1 LKALNL
7 LLGRAEELIAEN
19 FKDIVHKSYSSN
31 ADYQETISGLPANYK
46 DIKTLEDLLSINY
59 KPVSVNDQLR
69 GNLII
74 KLKKKQFPYSGI
86 IGYDDDIVPSLNRAI
101 LSFHD
106 ILLVGQIGQAKTKIA
121 ETIAKNLLSPIPIV
135 EGSITNDIPTS
146 VPENELVSLL
156 NDKEIIRS
164 RPEFY
169 VSTET
174 EDKIR
179 NNRLDTKIVWIDGPS
194 RFRYL
199 LATPD
204 ISVKDLVGQI
214 DAIKIAKRGV
224 EIYNMES
231 YSPGQLLLAR
241 HGVFCVDELPVLD
254 PRKQV
259 ALLSVLQ
266 EGIYTTGSYPVIF
279 KPDTRIISTANP
291 IDYTHSGKIIEPL
304 YDRLRSHI
312 VTRYPKNVY
321 DEMKIMIQ
329 EANISNPQN
338 VTLPIFILR
347 TLAEITRIARDHP
360 EINHEK
366 GVSVRMSIHSLE
378 VLISEAERVRSI
390 INNIKAVPRFS
401 DIYCIRQT
409 SKFELS
415 EIDDSYENRMNILD
429 AIISDAIKKTCAVY
443 VVDIPTKKIMNLKNE
458 FKINKNFFVSQ
469 DITENKNNPNSY
481 QSQINKFNSLREI
494 IDIVIVNII
503 QDQKHFE
510 ESLRENALNIEI
522 FNDLKNP
529 EYLASVTELILEGL
543 RFTDPPILDRKEG
556 IYVHI

>member
-1 LKALNL
+1 M
-7 LLGRAEELIAEN
+7 ISEN

-46 DIKTLEDLLSINY
+46 DIKTLEDMLSINY

-146 VPENELVSLL
+146 IPENELVSLL

-503 QDQKHFE
+503 EDQKHFE

>member
-1 LKALNL
+1 M
-7 LLGRAEELIAEN
+7 ISEN

-31 ADYQETISGLPANYK
+31 ADYLETITGLPENYK
-46 DIKTLEDLLSINY
+46 GIKTLEDLLSINY
-59 KPVSVNDQLR
+59 KPVFVNDQLR

-74 KLKKKQFPYSGI
+74 KLKKQEFPYSGI

-146 VPENELVSLL
+146 IPESELVSLL

-179 NNRLDTKIVWIDGPS
+179 NNRLDTKIVWIDGHS

-214 DAIKIAKRGV
+214 DAMKIAKRGV

-241 HGVFCVDELPVLD
+241 HGVLCIDELPVLD

-266 EGIYTTGSYPVIF
+266 EGIYTTGSYPIIF

-338 VTLPIFILR
+338 VMLPIFILR

-429 AIISDAIKKTCAVY
+429 TIISDAIKKTCAVY
-443 VVDIPTKKIMNLKNE
+443 VVDIPPEKIMNLKNE
-458 FKINKNFFVSQ
+458 FKINKYFFASQ
-469 DITENKNNPNSY
+469 DITGNKNNPKSY
-481 QSQINKFNSLREI
+481 QLQINKFNSLREI
-494 IDIVIVNII
+494 IDIVTVNII
-503 QDQKHFE
+503 QDQKRFE
-510 ESLRENALNIEI
+510 ESLSENALDIEI

-529 EYLASVTELILEGL
+529 EYLASLTELILEGL
-543 RFTDPPILDRKEG
+543 RFIDPPILDRKEG

>member
-1 LKALNL
+1 M
-7 LLGRAEELIAEN
+7 ISEN
-19 FKDIVHKSYSSN
+19 FKDIVHKSYSSDP
-31 ADYQETISGLPANYK
+31 DYKQKFPGLPEDYME
-46 DIKTLEDLLSINY
+46 IKTLEDLLLINY
-59 KPVSVNDQLR
+59 KHVSVNEQLR

-74 KLKKKQFPYSGI
+74 KLKGQQFPYSGI

-101 LSFHD
+101 LSSHD
-106 ILLVGQIGQAKTKIA
+106 LLLVGQIGQAKTKIA
-121 ETIAKNLLSPIPIV
+121 ETVAKNLLSPIPIV
-135 EGSITNDIPTS
+135 EGSITNDIPTLI
-146 VPENELVSLL
+146 PEDELVSLL
-156 NDKEIIRS
+156 NDKEITRL

-194 RFRYL
+194 RYKYF

-241 HGVFCVDELPVLD
+241 HGVFCIDELPVLD

-304 YDRLRSHI
+304 YDRMKSHI
-312 VTRYPKNVY
+312 ITRYPKKVY
-321 DEMKIMIQ
+321 DEMMIMVQ
-329 EANISNPQN
+329 EARISNSRN
-338 VTLPIFILR
+338 VVLPIFILR

-378 VLISEAERVRSI
+378 ILISEAERVRAI

-401 DIYCIRQT
+401 DIYSIHQT

-415 EIDDSYENRMNILD
+415 EIDDSHENRMNILD
-429 AIISDAIKKTCAVY
+429 AIISDAIKKVCAHY
-443 VVDIPTKKIMNLKNE
+443 VTDVPSEKLLNLKNE
-458 FKINKNFFVSQ
+458 FKINKAFHVSQ
-469 DITENKNNPNSY
+469 DITGNTKNPKSY
-481 QSQINKFNSLREI
+481 QSQLSKFSSLKDI
-494 IDIVIVNII
+494 MNIVINNIS

-510 ESLRENALNIEI
+510 ESLLENAINVDTITDI
-522 FNDLKNP
+522 KDP
-529 EYLASVTELILEGL
+529 EYLSSVTELILEGL

-556 IYVHI
+556 IYVHR

>member
-1 LKALNL
+1 MIS
-7 LLGRAEELIAEN
+7 ED
-19 FKDIVHKSYSSN
+19 FKVIVHKSYNSDP
-31 ADYQETISGLPANYK
+31 AYKQTVLGLPENYK
-46 DIKTLEDLLSINY
+46 EIKTLEDLLSINY
-59 KPVSVNDQLR
+59 KHVSVSDQLR
-69 GNLII
+69 GNLIT
-74 KLKKKQFPYSGI
+74 KLKSQQFPYSGI
-86 IGYDDDIVPSLNRAI
+86 IGYDEDIVPSLNRAI
-101 LSFHD
+101 LSSHD
-106 ILLVGQIGQAKTKIA
+106 MLLVGQIGQAKTKIA
-121 ETIAKNLLSPIPIV
+121 ETVAKNLLSPIPIV
-135 EGSITNDIPTS
+135 EGSITNDIPTLI
-146 VPENELVSLL
+146 PEGELVSLL
-156 NDKEIIRS
+156 TDKEITRS
-164 RPEFY
+164 KPEFY

-194 RFRYL
+194 RYKYL

-241 HGVFCVDELPVLD
+241 HGVFCIDELPVLD

-279 KPDTRIISTANP
+279 KPNTRIISTANP

-304 YDRLRSHI
+304 YDRMKSHI
-312 VTRYPKNVY
+312 ITRYPKKVY
-321 DEMKIMIQ
+321 DEMMIMVQ
-329 EANISNPQN
+329 EAKISNSHN
-338 VTLPIFILR
+338 VVLPIFILR

-378 VLISEAERVRSI
+378 ILISEAERVRGI

-401 DIYCIRQT
+401 DIYSIRQT

-415 EIDDSYENRMNILD
+415 EIDDSHENRMNILD
-429 AIISDAIKKTCAVY
+429 AIISEAIKKVCAQYLTNV
-443 VVDIPTKKIMNLKNE
+443 PPERLMNLKNE
-458 FKINKNFFVSQ
+458 FKINKAFHVSQ
-469 DITENKNNPNSY
+469 DISGSAKNPKSY
-481 QSQINKFNSLREI
+481 ESQVNKFSSLREI
-494 IDIVIVNII
+494 MDIVINNISK
-503 QDQKHFE
+503 DQKHFE
-510 ESLRENALNIEI
+510 ESLLENSINV
-522 FNDLKNP
+522 DTSKDTKDP
-529 EYLASVTELILEGL
+529 EYLSSVIELVLEGL

-556 IYVHI
+556 IYAHA

>member
-1 LKALNL
+1 MIS
-7 LLGRAEELIAEN
+7 ED
-19 FKDIVHKSYSSN
+19 FKVIVHESYNSDPNYKQSVL
-31 ADYQETISGLPANYK
+31 GLPENYK
-46 DIKTLEDLLSINY
+46 EIKTLEDLLSINY
-59 KPVSVNDQLR
+59 KHVSVNDQLR
-69 GNLII
+69 GNLIT
-74 KLKKKQFPYSGI
+74 KLKSQQFPYSGI

-101 LSFHD
+101 LSSHD

-121 ETIAKNLLSPIPIV
+121 ETVAKNLLSPIPVV
-135 EGSITNDIPTS
+135 EGSITNDIPILI
-146 VPENELVSLL
+146 PENELVSLL
-156 NDKEIIRS
+156 DDKEITRS

-194 RFRYL
+194 RYKYL

-241 HGVFCVDELPVLD
+241 HGVFCIDELPVLD

-279 KPDTRIISTANP
+279 KPNTRIISTANP

-304 YDRLRSHI
+304 YDRMKSHI
-312 VTRYPKNVY
+312 ITRYPKKVY
-321 DEMKIMIQ
+321 DEMMIMVQ
-329 EANISNPQN
+329 EAKISNSRN
-338 VTLPIFILR
+338 VVLPIFILR

-360 EINHEK
+360 EINQEK

-378 VLISEAERVRSI
+378 ILISEAERVRGI

-401 DIYCIRQT
+401 DIYSIRQT

-415 EIDDSYENRMNILD
+415 EIDDSHENRMNILD
-429 AIISDAIKKTCAVY
+429 AIISDAIKKVSAQY
-443 VVDIPTKKIMNLKNE
+443 VTNVPPDRLMNLKNE
-458 FKINKNFFVSQ
+458 FKINKAFHVSQ
-469 DITENKNNPNSY
+469 DISGSAKNPKSY
-481 QSQINKFNSLREI
+481 QSQVNKFSSLREI
-494 IDIVIVNII
+494 MDIVINNIS

-510 ESLRENALNIEI
+510 ESLLENAINVDTSKDME
-522 FNDLKNP
+522 DP
-529 EYLASVTELILEGL
+529 EYLSSVTELVLEGL

-556 IYVHI
+556 IYAHA

>member
-1 LKALNL
+1 MIS
-7 LLGRAEELIAEN
+7 ED
-19 FKDIVHKSYSSN
+19 FKVIVHESYNSDP
-31 ADYQETISGLPANYK
+31 DYKQSVLGLPENYK
-46 DIKTLEDLLSINY
+46 EIKTLEDLLSINY
-59 KPVSVNDQLR
+59 KHVSVNDQLR
-69 GNLII
+69 GNLIT
-74 KLKKKQFPYSGI
+74 KLKSQQFPYSGI

-101 LSFHD
+101 LSSHD

-121 ETIAKNLLSPIPIV
+121 ETVAKNLLSPIPVV
-135 EGSITNDIPTS
+135 EGSITNDIPILI
-146 VPENELVSLL
+146 PENELVSLL
-156 NDKEIIRS
+156 DDKEITRS

-194 RFRYL
+194 RYKYL

-214 DAIKIAKRGV
+214 YAIKIAKRGV
-224 EIYNMES
+224 EIYNMGS

-241 HGVFCVDELPVLD
+241 HGVFCIDELPVLD

-279 KPDTRIISTANP
+279 KPNTRIISTANP

-304 YDRLRSHI
+304 YDRMKSHI
-312 VTRYPKNVY
+312 ITRYPKKVY
-321 DEMKIMIQ
+321 DEMMIMVQ
-329 EANISNPQN
+329 EAKISNSRN
-338 VTLPIFILR
+338 VVLPIFILR

-360 EINHEK
+360 EINQEK

-378 VLISEAERVRSI
+378 ILISEAERVRGI
-390 INNIKAVPRFS
+390 INNVKAVPRFS
-401 DIYCIRQT
+401 DIYSIRQT

-415 EIDDSYENRMNILD
+415 EIDDSHENRMNILD
-429 AIISDAIKKTCAVY
+429 AIISDAIKKVSAQY
-443 VVDIPTKKIMNLKNE
+443 VTNVPPDRLMNLKNE
-458 FKINKNFFVSQ
+458 FKINKAFHVSQ
-469 DITENKNNPNSY
+469 DISGSAKNPKSY
-481 QSQINKFNSLREI
+481 QSQVNKFSSLREI
-494 IDIVIVNII
+494 MDIVINNIS

-510 ESLRENALNIEI
+510 ESLLENAINVDTSKDME
-522 FNDLKNP
+522 DP
-529 EYLASVTELILEGL
+529 EYLSSVTELVLEGL

-556 IYVHI
+556 IYAHA

>member
-1 LKALNL
+1 M
-7 LLGRAEELIAEN
+7 ISEN
-19 FKDIVHKSYSSN
+19 FKDIVHKSYNSN
-31 ADYQETISGLPANYK
+31 PDYLETVPGLPENYK

-59 KPVSVNDQLR
+59 KHVSANDQLR

-74 KLKKKQFPYSGI
+74 KLKRQQFPYSGI
-86 IGYDDDIVPSLNRAI
+86 IGYDEDIVPSLNRAI
-101 LSFHD
+101 LSSHD

-121 ETIAKNLLSPIPIV
+121 ETVAKNLLSPIPIV
-135 EGSITNDIPTS
+135 EGSITNDIPTLI
-146 VPENELVSLL
+146 PESELVSLL
-156 NDKEIIRS
+156 NDKEITRA

-179 NNRLDTKIVWIDGPS
+179 NNRLDTKIIWIDGSS
-194 RFRYL
+194 RFKYL

-241 HGVFCVDELPVLD
+241 HGVFCIDELPVLD

-304 YDRLRSHI
+304 YDRLKSHI
-312 VTRYPKNVY
+312 ITRYPKKVY
-321 DEMKIMIQ
+321 DEMMIMVQ
-329 EANISNPQN
+329 EANISNIRN
-338 VTLPIFILR
+338 IVLPIFILR
-347 TLAEITRIARDHP
+347 TLAEITMIARGHP

-378 VLISEAERVRSI
+378 ILISEAERVRGI

-401 DIYCIRQT
+401 DIYAIHQT

-429 AIISDAIKKTCAVY
+429 TIISDAV
-443 VVDIPTKKIMNLKNE
+443 KKICAHYVADLPPEKLISLKNE
-458 FKINKNFFVSQ
+458 FKINKTFHVAQ
-469 DITENKNNPNSY
+469 DITSKSKGPKSY
-481 QSQINKFNSLREI
+481 QAQVSKFDSLREI
-494 IDIVIVNII
+494 MDIVAVNIA

-510 ESLRENALNIEI
+510 VALRENAINFDTLR
-522 FNDLKNP
+522 DTKDP

>member
-1 LKALNL
+1 MIS
-7 LLGRAEELIAEN
+7 ED
-19 FKDIVHKSYSSN
+19 FKVIVHKSYNSDPEYKQSVL
-31 ADYQETISGLPANYK
+31 GLPENYK
-46 DIKTLEDLLSINY
+46 EIKTLEDLLSINY
-59 KPVSVNDQLR
+59 KHVSVNDQLR
-69 GNLII
+69 GNLIT
-74 KLKKKQFPYSGI
+74 KLKSQQFPYSGI

-101 LSFHD
+101 LSSHD
-106 ILLVGQIGQAKTKIA
+106 MLLVGQIGQAKTKIA
-121 ETIAKNLLSPIPIV
+121 ETVAKNLLSPIPIV
-135 EGSITNDIPTS
+135 EGSITNDIPTLI
-146 VPENELVSLL
+146 PESELVSLL
-156 NDKEIIRS
+156 NDKEITRS

-194 RFRYL
+194 RYKYL

-241 HGVFCVDELPVLD
+241 HGVFCIDELPVLD

-279 KPDTRIISTANP
+279 KPNTRIISTANP

-304 YDRLRSHI
+304 YDRMKSHI
-312 VTRYPKNVY
+312 VTRYPKKVY
-321 DEMKIMIQ
+321 DEMMIMVQ
-329 EANISNPQN
+329 EAKISNSHN
-338 VTLPIFILR
+338 VVLPIFILR

-378 VLISEAERVRSI
+378 ILISEAERVRGI

-401 DIYCIRQT
+401 DIYSIRQT

-415 EIDDSYENRMNILD
+415 EIDDSHENRMNILD
-429 AIISDAIKKTCAVY
+429 AIISDAIKKVCAQYLTNV
-443 VVDIPTKKIMNLKNE
+443 PPERLMNLKNE
-458 FKINKNFFVSQ
+458 FKINKAFHVSQ
-469 DITENKNNPNSY
+469 DISGSAKNPKSY
-481 QSQINKFNSLREI
+481 ESQVNKFSSLREI
-494 IDIVIVNII
+494 MGIVINNISK
-503 QDQKHFE
+503 DQKHFE
-510 ESLRENALNIEI
+510 ESLLENSINV
-522 FNDLKNP
+522 DTSKDTKDP
-529 EYLASVTELILEGL
+529 EYLSSVTELVLEGL

-556 IYVHI
+556 IYAHA

>member
-1 LKALNL
+1 M
-7 LLGRAEELIAEN
+7 ISEN
-19 FKDIVHKSYSSN
+19 FKDIVHKSYDSDP
-31 ADYQETISGLPANYK
+31 DYKQTVSGLPENYK
-46 DIKTLEDLLSINY
+46 EIKTLEDLLSINF
-59 KPVSVNDQLR
+59 KHASVSDQLR
-69 GNLII
+69 GNLIS
-74 KLKKKQFPYSGI
+74 KLKEHQFPYSGI

-101 LSFHD
+101 LSSHD
-106 ILLVGQIGQAKTKIA
+106 MLLVGQIGQAKTKIA

-135 EGSITNDIPTS
+135 EGSITNDIPTLI
-146 VPENELVSLL
+146 PENELVSLL
-156 NDKEIIRS
+156 DDKEITRS
-164 RPEFY
+164 TPEFY

-179 NNRLDTKIVWIDGPS
+179 NNRLDTKIIWIDGLN
-194 RFRYL
+194 RYKYL

-214 DAIKIAKRGV
+214 DAIKIAKRGA

-241 HGVFCVDELPVLD
+241 HGIFCIDELPVLD

-279 KPDTRIISTANP
+279 KPNTRIISTANP

-304 YDRLRSHI
+304 YDRMKSHI
-312 VTRYPKNVY
+312 ITRYPKKVD
-321 DEMKIMIQ
+321 DEMMIMVQ
-329 EANISNPQN
+329 EARISNSRN
-338 VTLPIFILR
+338 VVLPIFILR

-378 VLISEAERVRSI
+378 ILISEAERVRGI
-390 INNIKAVPRFS
+390 INNIKSVPRFS
-401 DIYCIRQT
+401 DIYSIHQT

-429 AIISDAIKKTCAVY
+429 TIISEAIKKVCAYY
-443 VVDIPTKKIMNLKNE
+443 VTQIPPEKLMNLKNE
-458 FKINKNFFVSQ
+458 FKVNKTFHVSQ
-469 DITENKNNPNSY
+469 DITGNSKNPNSY
-481 QSQINKFNSLREI
+481 QSQVSKYSSLKEI
-494 IDIVIVNII
+494 MDIVIKNIS

-510 ESLRENALNIEI
+510 ESLLENSIDGDTI
-522 FNDLKNP
+522 KDTKDP
-529 EYLASVTELILEGL
+529 EYLSSITELILEGL

-556 IYVHI
+556 VYVHT

>member
-1 LKALNL
+1 M
-7 LLGRAEELIAEN
+7 ISEN
-19 FKDIVHKSYSSN
+19 FKDIVHKSYSSEP
-31 ADYQETISGLPANYK
+31 DYKQKFPGLPENYSE
-46 DIKTLEDLLSINY
+46 IKTLEDLLSINY
-59 KPVSVNDQLR
+59 KHVSVNDQLR
-69 GNLII
+69 ENLII
-74 KLKKKQFPYSGI
+74 KLKGQQFPYSGI
-86 IGYDDDIVPSLNRAI
+86 IGYDEDIVPSLNRAI
-101 LSFHD
+101 LSSHD
-106 ILLVGQIGQAKTKIA
+106 LLLVGQIGQAKTKIA
-121 ETIAKNLLSPIPIV
+121 ETIAKNLLSPIPII
-135 EGSITNDIPTS
+135 EGSITNDIPTLI
-146 VPENELVSLL
+146 PEDELVSLL
-156 NDKEIIRS
+156 DDKEITRS

-179 NNRLDTKIVWIDGPS
+179 NNKLDTKIVWIDGPS
-194 RFRYL
+194 RYKYL

-241 HGVFCVDELPVLD
+241 HGVFCIDELPVLD

-279 KPDTRIISTANP
+279 KPDTRIVTTANP

-304 YDRLRSHI
+304 YDRMKSHI
-312 VTRYPKNVY
+312 VTRYPKETY
-321 DEMKIMIQ
+321 DEMMIMVQ
-329 EANISNPQN
+329 EARISNSRN
-338 VTLPIFILR
+338 VVLPIFILR

-378 VLISEAERVRSI
+378 ILISEAERVRGI
-390 INNIKAVPRFS
+390 INNIKAVPRLS
-401 DIYCIRQT
+401 DIYSIHQT

-415 EIDDSYENRMNILD
+415 EIDDSHENRMNILD
-429 AIISDAIKKTCAVY
+429 TIISDAIKKVCAHY
-443 VVDIPTKKIMNLKNE
+443 VTDVPHEKLLSLKNE
-458 FKINKNFFVSQ
+458 FKINKTFHVSQ
-469 DITENKNNPNSY
+469 DFAGNAKNPKSY
-481 QSQINKFNSLREI
+481 QSQVSKFTSLKEI
-494 IDIVIVNII
+494 MGIVMNNIS

-510 ESLRENALNIEI
+510 ESLLDNAINVDII
-522 FNDLKNP
+522 KDMKDP
-529 EYLASVTELILEGL
+529 EYLSSVTELILEGL

>member
-1 LKALNL
+1 M
-7 LLGRAEELIAEN
+7 ISEN

-31 ADYQETISGLPANYK
+31 ANYLETIPGLPENYE

-59 KPVSVNDQLR
+59 KHVSVNDQLR

-74 KLKKKQFPYSGI
+74 KLKKQQFPYSGI

-101 LSFHD
+101 LSSHD
-106 ILLVGQIGQAKTKIA
+106 ILLIGQIGQAKTKIA

-135 EGSITNDIPTS
+135 EGSITGDIPTS
-146 VPENELVSLL
+146 IPEKELVSLL

-164 RPEFY
+164 RPEFF

-179 NNRLDTKIVWIDGPS
+179 NNRLNTKIMWIDGHS
-194 RFRYL
+194 RFKYL

-214 DAIKIAKRGV
+214 DAMKIAKRGV

-241 HGVFCVDELPVLD
+241 HGVFCIDELPVLD

-266 EGIYTTGSYPVIF
+266 EGIYTTGSYPVMF

-304 YDRLRSHI
+304 YDRLKSHI
-312 VTRYPKNVY
+312 ITRYPKNVY
-321 DEMKIMIQ
+321 DEMMIMIQ
-329 EANISNPQN
+329 EANISNPEN
-338 VTLPIFILR
+338 VVLPIFIIR
-347 TLAEITRIARDHP
+347 TIAEITRIARDHP

-378 VLISEAERVRSI
+378 LLISEAERVRSI

-401 DIYCIRQT
+401 DIYCVHQT

-429 AIISDAIKKTCAVY
+429 TLISNAIKKTCALY
-443 VVDIPTKKIMNLKNE
+443 IVDIPPEELINLKNE
-458 FKINKNFFVSQ
+458 FKINKTFFVSQ
-469 DITENKNNPNSY
+469 DITGNKNNPKSF
-481 QSQINKFNSLREI
+481 QSQIGKFDSLREI
-494 IDIVIVNII
+494 INIVTDNII

-510 ESLRENALNIEI
+510 ERLREIGLNIDN
-522 FNDLKNP
+522 FNDMKDP
-529 EYLASVTELILEGL
+529 EFLASVTELILEGL

-556 IYVHI
+556 IYVHK

>member
-1 LKALNL
+1 
-7 LLGRAEELIAEN
+7 LISED
-19 FKDIVHKSYSSN
+19 FKVIVHKSYNSDP
-31 ADYQETISGLPANYK
+31 DYKQSVLGLPENYK
-46 DIKTLEDLLSINY
+46 EIKTLEDLLSINY
-59 KPVSVNDQLR
+59 KHVSVNDQLR
-69 GNLII
+69 GNLIT
-74 KLKKKQFPYSGI
+74 KLKSQQFPYSGI

-101 LSFHD
+101 LSSHD
-106 ILLVGQIGQAKTKIA
+106 MLLVGQIGQAKTKIA
-121 ETIAKNLLSPIPIV
+121 ETVAKNLLSPIPIV
-135 EGSITNDIPTS
+135 EGSITNDIPTLI
-146 VPENELVSLL
+146 PESELVSLL
-156 NDKEIIRS
+156 NDKEITRS

-194 RFRYL
+194 RYKYL

-241 HGVFCVDELPVLD
+241 HGVFCIDELPVLD

-279 KPDTRIISTANP
+279 KPNTRIISTANP

-304 YDRLRSHI
+304 YDRMKSHI
-312 VTRYPKNVY
+312 ITRYPKKVY
-321 DEMKIMIQ
+321 DEMMIMVQ
-329 EANISNPQN
+329 EAKISNSHN
-338 VTLPIFILR
+338 VVLPIFILR

-378 VLISEAERVRSI
+378 ILISEAERVRGI

-401 DIYCIRQT
+401 DIYSIRQT

-415 EIDDSYENRMNILD
+415 EIDDSHENRMNILD
-429 AIISDAIKKTCAVY
+429 AIISEAIKKVCAQYLTNV
-443 VVDIPTKKIMNLKNE
+443 PPERLMNLKNE
-458 FKINKNFFVSQ
+458 FKINKAFHVSQ
-469 DITENKNNPNSY
+469 DISGSAKNPKSY
-481 QSQINKFNSLREI
+481 ESQVNKFSSLREI
-494 IDIVIVNII
+494 MDIVINNISK
-503 QDQKHFE
+503 DQKHFE
-510 ESLRENALNIEI
+510 ESLLENAINV
-522 FNDLKNP
+522 DTSKDTKDP
-529 EYLASVTELILEGL
+529 EYLSSVTELVLEGL

-556 IYVHI
+556 IYAHA

>member
-1 LKALNL
+1 M
-7 LLGRAEELIAEN
+7 ISEN
-19 FKDIVHKSYSSN
+19 FKDIVHKSYNSN
-31 ADYQETISGLPANYK
+31 PDYLETVPGLPENYK

-59 KPVSVNDQLR
+59 KHVSANDQLR

-74 KLKKKQFPYSGI
+74 KLKRQQFPYSGI
-86 IGYDDDIVPSLNRAI
+86 IGYDEDIVPSLNRAI
-101 LSFHD
+101 LSSHD

-121 ETIAKNLLSPIPIV
+121 ETVAKNLLSPIPIV
-135 EGSITNDIPTS
+135 EGSITNDIPTLI
-146 VPENELVSLL
+146 PESELVSLL
-156 NDKEIIRS
+156 NDKEITRA

-169 VSTET
+169 ISTET

-179 NNRLDTKIVWIDGPS
+179 NNRLDTKIIWIDGPS
-194 RFRYL
+194 RFKYV

-241 HGVFCVDELPVLD
+241 HGVFCIDELPVLD

-266 EGIYTTGSYPVIF
+266 EGIYTTGSYPIIF

-304 YDRLRSHI
+304 YDRLKSHI
-312 VTRYPKNVY
+312 ITRYPKKVY
-321 DEMKIMIQ
+321 DEMMIMVQ
-329 EANISNPQN
+329 EANISNLRN
-338 VTLPIFILR
+338 IVLPIFILR
-347 TLAEITRIARDHP
+347 TLAEITMIARGHP

-378 VLISEAERVRSI
+378 ILISEAERVRGI

-401 DIYCIRQT
+401 DIYSIHQT

-429 AIISDAIKKTCAVY
+429 TIISDAV
-443 VVDIPTKKIMNLKNE
+443 KKICAHYVADLPPEKLISLKNE
-458 FKINKNFFVSQ
+458 FKINKTFHVSQ
-469 DITENKNNPNSY
+469 DITSKSKGPKSY
-481 QSQINKFNSLREI
+481 QAQVSKFDSLREI
-494 IDIVIVNII
+494 MDIVAVNIA

-510 ESLRENALNIEI
+510 VALRENEI
-522 FNDLKNP
+522 NFDTLRDTKDP

>member
-1 LKALNL
+1 M
-7 LLGRAEELIAEN
+7 ISEN

-31 ADYQETISGLPANYK
+31 VDYQETVSGLPENYN
-46 DIKTLEDLLSINY
+46 DIKTLDDLLSINY

-74 KLKKKQFPYSGI
+74 KLKKQEFPYSGI
-86 IGYDDDIVPSLNRAI
+86 IGYDDDIAPSLNRAI

-146 VPENELVSLL
+146 IPENELVSLL

-179 NNRLDTKIVWIDGPS
+179 NNRLDTKIVWIDGHS

-204 ISVKDLVGQI
+204 VSVKDLVGQI

-241 HGVFCVDELPVLD
+241 HGIFCIDELPVLD

-338 VTLPIFILR
+338 VILPIFILR

-443 VVDIPTKKIMNLKNE
+443 VVDIPPEKIMNLKNE

-469 DITENKNNPNSY
+469 DITGNKNNPKSY
-481 QSQINKFNSLREI
+481 QSQINKFNSLSEI
-494 IDIVIVNII
+494 IDIVTVNII

-510 ESLRENALNIEI
+510 ESLSKNGLNIEI
-522 FNDLKNP
+522 FNKPKDP

-556 IYVHI
+556 IYVRI

>member
-1 LKALNL
+1 
-7 LLGRAEELIAEN
+7 LITEN
-19 FKDIVHKSYSSN
+19 FKDIVHKSYNSN
-31 ADYQETISGLPANYK
+31 PNYLETVPGLPENYK

-59 KPVSVNDQLR
+59 KHVSANDQLR

-74 KLKKKQFPYSGI
+74 KLKRQQFPYSGI
-86 IGYDDDIVPSLNRAI
+86 IGYDEDIVPSLNRAI
-101 LSFHD
+101 LSSHD

-121 ETIAKNLLSPIPIV
+121 ETVAKNLLSPIPTV
-135 EGSITNDIPTS
+135 EGSITNDIPTLI
-146 VPENELVSLL
+146 PESELVSLL
-156 NDKEIIRS
+156 NDKEITRA

-179 NNRLDTKIVWIDGPS
+179 NNRLDTKIIWIDGPS
-194 RFRYL
+194 RFKYL

-241 HGVFCVDELPVLD
+241 HGVFCIDELPVLD

-304 YDRLRSHI
+304 YDRLKSHI
-312 VTRYPKNVY
+312 ITRYPKKVY
-321 DEMKIMIQ
+321 DEMMIMVQ
-329 EANISNPQN
+329 EANISKIRNI
-338 VTLPIFILR
+338 VLPIFILR
-347 TLAEITRIARDHP
+347 TLAEITRIARGHP

-378 VLISEAERVRSI
+378 ILISEAERVRGI

-401 DIYCIRQT
+401 DIYSIRQT

-429 AIISDAIKKTCAVY
+429 TIISDAV
-443 VVDIPTKKIMNLKNE
+443 KKICAHYVTDLPPEKLISLKNE
-458 FKINKNFFVSQ
+458 FKINKTFHVSQ
-469 DITENKNNPNSY
+469 DITSNSKGPKSY
-481 QSQINKFNSLREI
+481 QAQVSKFDSLRGI
-494 IDIVIVNII
+494 MDIVAVNIA

-510 ESLRENALNIEI
+510 VALRENAINFDTLR
-522 FNDLKNP
+522 DTKDP

>member
-1 LKALNL
+1 M
-7 LLGRAEELIAEN
+7 ISEN

-106 ILLVGQIGQAKTKIA
+106 ILLIGQIGQAKTKIA

-146 VPENELVSLL
+146 IPENELVSLL

-179 NNRLDTKIVWIDGPS
+179 NNRLDTKIIWIDGPN

-529 EYLASVTELILEGL
+529 EYLASVTELVLEGL

>member
-1 LKALNL
+1 MIS
-7 LLGRAEELIAEN
+7 ED
-19 FKDIVHKSYSSN
+19 FKVIVHESYNSDP
-31 ADYQETISGLPANYK
+31 DYKQSVLGLPENYK
-46 DIKTLEDLLSINY
+46 EIKTLEDLLSINY
-59 KPVSVNDQLR
+59 KHVSVNDQLR
-69 GNLII
+69 GNLIT
-74 KLKKKQFPYSGI
+74 KLKSQQFPYSGI

-101 LSFHD
+101 LSSHD

-121 ETIAKNLLSPIPIV
+121 ETVAKNLLSPIPVV
-135 EGSITNDIPTS
+135 EGSITNDIPILI
-146 VPENELVSLL
+146 PENELVSLL
-156 NDKEIIRS
+156 NDKEITRS

-194 RFRYL
+194 RYKYL

-241 HGVFCVDELPVLD
+241 HGVFCIDELPVLD

-279 KPDTRIISTANP
+279 KPNTRIISTANP

-304 YDRLRSHI
+304 YDRMKSHI
-312 VTRYPKNVY
+312 ITRYPKKVY
-321 DEMKIMIQ
+321 DEMMIMVQ
-329 EANISNPQN
+329 EAKISNSRN
-338 VTLPIFILR
+338 VVLPIFILR

-378 VLISEAERVRSI
+378 ILISEAERVRGI

-401 DIYCIRQT
+401 DIYSIRQT

-415 EIDDSYENRMNILD
+415 EIDDSHENRMNILD
-429 AIISDAIKKTCAVY
+429 AIISDAIKKVSAQY
-443 VVDIPTKKIMNLKNE
+443 VTNVPPDRLMNLKNE
-458 FKINKNFFVSQ
+458 FKINKAFHVSQ
-469 DITENKNNPNSY
+469 DISGSAKNPKSY
-481 QSQINKFNSLREI
+481 QSQVNKFSSLREI
-494 IDIVIVNII
+494 MDIVINNIS

-510 ESLRENALNIEI
+510 ESLLENAINVDTSKDME
-522 FNDLKNP
+522 DP
-529 EYLASVTELILEGL
+529 EYLSSVTELVLEGL

-556 IYVHI
+556 IYAHA

>member
-1 LKALNL
+1 
-7 LLGRAEELIAEN
+7 LISEN

-31 ADYQETISGLPANYK
+31 ADYQETISGLPENYK
-46 DIKTLEDLLSINY
+46 EIKTLEDLLSINY
-59 KPVSVNDQLR
+59 KPVFVNNQLR

-74 KLKKKQFPYSGI
+74 KLKKQEFPYSGI

-101 LSFHD
+101 LSSHD

-146 VPENELVSLL
+146 IPEDELVSLL
-156 NDKEIIRS
+156 NDKEVIRS

-179 NNRLDTKIVWIDGPS
+179 NNRLDTKIVWIDGHS

-241 HGVFCVDELPVLD
+241 HGVFSIDELPVLD

-312 VTRYPKNVY
+312 ITRYPKNVY

-338 VTLPIFILR
+338 VMLPIFILR

-401 DIYCIRQT
+401 DINCIRQT

-429 AIISDAIKKTCAVY
+429 TIISDAIKRTCAIY
-443 VVDIPTKKIMNLKNE
+443 VVDIPPEKIMNLRNE

-469 DITENKNNPNSY
+469 DITGNENNPKSY
-481 QSQINKFNSLREI
+481 LSQINKFNSLREI
-494 IDIVIVNII
+494 IDIVTVNII

-510 ESLRENALNIEI
+510 ESLSENALNIEI
-522 FNDLKNP
+522 FNDLKNA

-543 RFTDPPILDRKEG
+543 RFTDPPILDRREG

>member
-1 LKALNL
+1 M
-7 LLGRAEELIAEN
+7 ISEN
-19 FKDIVHKSYSSN
+19 FKDIVHKSYSSEP
-31 ADYQETISGLPANYK
+31 DYKQKFPGLPENYME
-46 DIKTLEDLLSINY
+46 IKTLEDLLSINY
-59 KPVSVNDQLR
+59 KHVSVNDQLR
-69 GNLII
+69 ENLII
-74 KLKKKQFPYSGI
+74 KLKGQQFPYSGI

-101 LSFHD
+101 LSSHD
-106 ILLVGQIGQAKTKIA
+106 LLLVGQIGQAKTKIA
-121 ETIAKNLLSPIPIV
+121 ETIAKNLLSPIPII
-135 EGSITNDIPTS
+135 EGSITNDIPTLI
-146 VPENELVSLL
+146 PEDELVSLL
-156 NDKEIIRS
+156 NDKEITRS

-179 NNRLDTKIVWIDGPS
+179 NNKLDTKIVWIDGPS
-194 RFRYL
+194 RYKYL

-241 HGVFCVDELPVLD
+241 HGVFCIDELPVLD

-266 EGIYTTGSYPVIF
+266 EGMYTTGSYPVIF
-279 KPDTRIISTANP
+279 KPDTRIIATANP

-304 YDRLRSHI
+304 YDRMKSHI
-312 VTRYPKNVY
+312 VTRYPKKVY
-321 DEMKIMIQ
+321 DEMMIMVQ
-329 EANISNPQN
+329 EARISNSRN
-338 VTLPIFILR
+338 VMLPIFILR

-378 VLISEAERVRSI
+378 ILISEAERVRAI
-390 INNIKAVPRFS
+390 INNIKAVPRLS
-401 DIYCIRQT
+401 DIYSIHQT

-415 EIDDSYENRMNILD
+415 EVDDSHENRMNILD
-429 AIISDAIKKTCAVY
+429 AIISDAIKKVCAHY
-443 VVDIPTKKIMNLKNE
+443 VTDVPHEKLLNLKNE
-458 FKINKNFFVSQ
+458 FKINKTFHVSQ
-469 DITENKNNPNSY
+469 DFTGNAKNPKSY
-481 QSQINKFNSLREI
+481 QSQVSKFSSLKEI
-494 IDIVIVNII
+494 MDIVMNNIS

-510 ESLRENALNIEI
+510 ESLLENEINIDTIKDMKE
-522 FNDLKNP
+522 P
-529 EYLASVTELILEGL
+529 EYLSSVTELILEGL
-543 RFTDPPILDRKEG
+543 RYTDPPILDRKEG
-556 IYVHI
+556 IYVHK

>member
-1 LKALNL
+1 
-7 LLGRAEELIAEN
+7 LISEN

-31 ADYQETISGLPANYK
+31 VDYQETVSGLPENYN

-74 KLKKKQFPYSGI
+74 KLKKQEFPYSGI
-86 IGYDDDIVPSLNRAI
+86 IGYDDDIAPSLNRAI

-146 VPENELVSLL
+146 IPENELVSLL

-179 NNRLDTKIVWIDGPS
+179 NNRLDTKIVWIDGHS

-204 ISVKDLVGQI
+204 VSVKDLVGQI

-241 HGVFCVDELPVLD
+241 HGIFCIDELPVLD

-338 VTLPIFILR
+338 VMLPIFILR

-429 AIISDAIKKTCAVY
+429 AIISDAIKKTCGVY
-443 VVDIPTKKIMNLKNE
+443 VVDIPPEKIMNLKNE

-469 DITENKNNPNSY
+469 DITGNKNNPKSY

-494 IDIVIVNII
+494 IDIVTVNII

-510 ESLRENALNIEI
+510 ESLSKNGLNIEI
-522 FNDLKNP
+522 FNKPNDP

-556 IYVHI
+556 IYARI

>member
-1 LKALNL
+1 M
-7 LLGRAEELIAEN
+7 ISEN

-31 ADYQETISGLPANYK
+31 ADYLETITGLPENYK
-46 DIKTLEDLLSINY
+46 GIKTLEDLLSINY
-59 KPVSVNDQLR
+59 KPVFVNDQLR

-74 KLKKKQFPYSGI
+74 KLKKQEFPYSGI

-146 VPENELVSLL
+146 IPENELVSLM
-156 NDKEIIRS
+156 NDKEVIRS

-214 DAIKIAKRGV
+214 DAMKIAKRGV

-241 HGVFCVDELPVLD
+241 HGVFCIDELPVLD

-279 KPDTRIISTANP
+279 KPDIRIISTANP

-312 VTRYPKNVY
+312 ITRYPKNVY

-338 VTLPIFILR
+338 VMLPIFILR
-347 TLAEITRIARDHP
+347 ALAEITRIARDHP

-443 VVDIPTKKIMNLKNE
+443 VVDIPPEKIMNLKNE

-469 DITENKNNPNSY
+469 DITGNKSNPKSY
-481 QSQINKFNSLREI
+481 QSQINKFNSLGEI

-510 ESLRENALNIEI
+510 KSLSKSGLNIEI
-522 FNDLKNP
+522 FNKPKDP
-529 EYLASVTELILEGL
+529 EYLESVTELILEGL

-556 IYVHI
+556 IYVRI

>member
-1 LKALNL
+1 MIS
-7 LLGRAEELIAEN
+7 ED
-19 FKDIVHKSYSSN
+19 FKVIVHKSYNSDP
-31 ADYQETISGLPANYK
+31 DYKQSVLGLPENYK
-46 DIKTLEDLLSINY
+46 EIKTLEDLLSINY
-59 KPVSVNDQLR
+59 KHVSVNDQLR
-69 GNLII
+69 GNLIT
-74 KLKKKQFPYSGI
+74 KLKSQQFPYSGI

-101 LSFHD
+101 LSSHD
-106 ILLVGQIGQAKTKIA
+106 MLLVGQIGQAKTKIA

-135 EGSITNDIPTS
+135 EGSITNDIPTLI
-146 VPENELVSLL
+146 PESELVSLL
-156 NDKEIIRS
+156 NDKEITRS

-194 RFRYL
+194 RYKYL

-241 HGVFCVDELPVLD
+241 HGVFCIDELPVLD

-279 KPDTRIISTANP
+279 KPNTRIISTANP

-304 YDRLRSHI
+304 YDRMKSHI
-312 VTRYPKNVY
+312 VTRYPKKVY
-321 DEMKIMIQ
+321 DEMMIMVQ
-329 EANISNPQN
+329 EAKISNSHN
-338 VTLPIFILR
+338 VVLPIFILR

-378 VLISEAERVRSI
+378 ILISEAERVRGI

-401 DIYCIRQT
+401 DIYSIRQT

-415 EIDDSYENRMNILD
+415 EIDDSHENRMNILD
-429 AIISDAIKKTCAVY
+429 AIISDAIKKVCAQYLTNV
-443 VVDIPTKKIMNLKNE
+443 PPERLMNLKNE
-458 FKINKNFFVSQ
+458 FKINKAFHVSQ
-469 DITENKNNPNSY
+469 DISGSAKNPKSY
-481 QSQINKFNSLREI
+481 ESQVNKFSPLREI
-494 IDIVIVNII
+494 MDIVINNISK
-503 QDQKHFE
+503 DQKHFE
-510 ESLRENALNIEI
+510 ESLLENAINV
-522 FNDLKNP
+522 DTSKDTKDP
-529 EYLASVTELILEGL
+529 EYLSSVTELVLEGL

-556 IYVHI
+556 IYAHA

>member
-1 LKALNL
+1 
-7 LLGRAEELIAEN
+7 
-19 FKDIVHKSYSSN
+19 
-31 ADYQETISGLPANYK
+31 
-46 DIKTLEDLLSINY
+46 
-59 KPVSVNDQLR
+59 
-69 GNLII
+69 
-74 KLKKKQFPYSGI
+74 
-86 IGYDDDIVPSLNRAI
+86 
-101 LSFHD
+101 
-106 ILLVGQIGQAKTKIA
+106 
-121 ETIAKNLLSPIPIV
+121 
-135 EGSITNDIPTS
+135 
-146 VPENELVSLL
+146 LVSLL

-529 EYLASVTELILEGL
+529 EYLASVTELVLEGL

-556 IYVHI
+556 VYVHI

>member
-1 LKALNL
+1 M
-7 LLGRAEELIAEN
+7 ISEN

-31 ADYQETISGLPANYK
+31 ANYLETIPGLPENYE

-59 KPVSVNDQLR
+59 KHVSVNDQLR
-69 GNLII
+69 RNLII
-74 KLKKKQFPYSGI
+74 KLKKQQFPYSGI

-101 LSFHD
+101 LSSHD
-106 ILLVGQIGQAKTKIA
+106 ILLIGQIGQAKTKIA

-146 VPENELVSLL
+146 IPEKELVSLL

-164 RPEFY
+164 RPEFF

-179 NNRLDTKIVWIDGPS
+179 NNRLDTKIMWIDGHS
-194 RFRYL
+194 RFKYL

-241 HGVFCVDELPVLD
+241 HGVFCIDELPVLD

-266 EGIYTTGSYPVIF
+266 EGIYTTGSYPVMF

-304 YDRLRSHI
+304 YDRLKSHI
-312 VTRYPKNVY
+312 ITRYPKNVY
-321 DEMKIMIQ
+321 DEMMIMIQ
-329 EANISNPQN
+329 ESNISNPEN
-338 VTLPIFILR
+338 VVLPIFILR
-347 TLAEITRIARDHP
+347 TIAEITRIARDHP

-378 VLISEAERVRSI
+378 LLISEAERVRSI

-401 DIYCIRQT
+401 DIYCVHQT

-429 AIISDAIKKTCAVY
+429 TIISNAIKKTCALY
-443 VVDIPTKKIMNLKNE
+443 IVDIPPEKLIKLKNE
-458 FKINKNFFVSQ
+458 FKINKTFFVSQ
-469 DITENKNNPNSY
+469 DITGNKNNPKSY
-481 QSQINKFNSLREI
+481 QSQIDKFDSLREI
-494 IDIVIVNII
+494 ITIVTDNII

-510 ESLRENALNIEI
+510 ERLREIGLNIDN
-522 FNDLKNP
+522 FNDMKDP
-529 EYLASVTELILEGL
+529 EFLASVTELILEGL

-556 IYVHI
+556 IYVCK

>member
-1 LKALNL
+1 
-7 LLGRAEELIAEN
+7 LISEN

-31 ADYQETISGLPANYK
+31 ANYLETIPGLPENYE

-59 KPVSVNDQLR
+59 KHVSVNDQLR

-74 KLKKKQFPYSGI
+74 KLKKQQFPYSGI

-101 LSFHD
+101 LSSHD
-106 ILLVGQIGQAKTKIA
+106 ILLIGQIGQAKTKIA

-135 EGSITNDIPTS
+135 EGSITSDIPTS
-146 VPENELVSLL
+146 IPEMELVSLL
-156 NDKEIIRS
+156 TDKEIIRS
-164 RPEFY
+164 RPEFF

-179 NNRLDTKIVWIDGPS
+179 NNRLDTKIMWIDGHS
-194 RFRYL
+194 RFKYL

-241 HGVFCVDELPVLD
+241 HGVFCIDELPVLD

-266 EGIYTTGSYPVIF
+266 EGIYTTGSYPVMF

-304 YDRLRSHI
+304 YDRLKSHI
-312 VTRYPKNVY
+312 ITRYPKNVY
-321 DEMKIMIQ
+321 DEMMIMIQ
-329 EANISNPQN
+329 ESNISNPEN
-338 VTLPIFILR
+338 VVLPIFILR
-347 TLAEITRIARDHP
+347 TIAEITRIARDHP

-378 VLISEAERVRSI
+378 LLISEAERVRSI

-401 DIYCIRQT
+401 DIYCVHQT

-429 AIISDAIKKTCAVY
+429 TIISNAIKKTCALY
-443 VVDIPTKKIMNLKNE
+443 IVDIPPEKLIKLKNE
-458 FKINKNFFVSQ
+458 FKINKTFFVSQ
-469 DITENKNNPNSY
+469 DITGNKNNPKSY
-481 QSQINKFNSLREI
+481 QSQIDKFDSLREI
-494 IDIVIVNII
+494 INIVTDNII

-510 ESLRENALNIEI
+510 ERLREIGLNVDN
-522 FNDLKNP
+522 FNDMKDP
-529 EYLASVTELILEGL
+529 EFLASVTELILEGL

-556 IYVHI
+556 IYVHK

>member
-1 LKALNL
+1 
-7 LLGRAEELIAEN
+7 LISEN

-31 ADYQETISGLPANYK
+31 ADYQETISGLPENYK
-46 DIKTLEDLLSINY
+46 EIKTLEDLLSINY
-59 KPVSVNDQLR
+59 KPVFVNNQLR

-74 KLKKKQFPYSGI
+74 KLKKQEFPYSGI

-101 LSFHD
+101 LSSHD

-146 VPENELVSLL
+146 IPENELVSLL
-156 NDKEIIRS
+156 NDKEVIRS

-179 NNRLDTKIVWIDGPS
+179 NNRLDTKIVWIDGHS

-241 HGVFCVDELPVLD
+241 HGVFCIDELPVLD

-312 VTRYPKNVY
+312 ITRYPKNVY

-338 VTLPIFILR
+338 VMLPIFILR
-347 TLAEITRIARDHP
+347 TVAEITRIARDHP

-401 DIYCIRQT
+401 DINCIRQT

-429 AIISDAIKKTCAVY
+429 TIISDAIKRTCAIY
-443 VVDIPTKKIMNLKNE
+443 VVDIPPEKIMNLRNE

-469 DITENKNNPNSY
+469 DITGNENNPKSY
-481 QSQINKFNSLREI
+481 LSQINKFNSLREI
-494 IDIVIVNII
+494 IDIVTVNII

-510 ESLRENALNIEI
+510 ESLSENALNIEI
-522 FNDLKNP
+522 FNDLKNA

-543 RFTDPPILDRKEG
+543 RFTDPPILDRREG

>member
-1 LKALNL
+1 M
-7 LLGRAEELIAEN
+7 ISEN
-19 FKDIVHKSYSSN
+19 FKDIVHKSYNSN
-31 ADYQETISGLPANYK
+31 PDYLETVPGLPENYK
-46 DIKTLEDLLSINY
+46 DVKTLEDLLSINY
-59 KPVSVNDQLR
+59 KHVSANDQLR

-74 KLKKKQFPYSGI
+74 KLKRKQFPYSGI
-86 IGYDDDIVPSLNRAI
+86 IGYDEDIVPSLNRAI
-101 LSFHD
+101 LSSHD

-121 ETIAKNLLSPIPIV
+121 ETVAKNLLSPIPVV
-135 EGSITNDIPTS
+135 EGSITNDIPTLI
-146 VPENELVSLL
+146 PESELVSLL
-156 NDKEIIRS
+156 NDKEITRS

-179 NNRLDTKIVWIDGPS
+179 NNRLDTKIIWIDGPS
-194 RFRYL
+194 RFKYL

-224 EIYNMES
+224 EVYNMES

-241 HGVFCVDELPVLD
+241 HGVFCIDELPVLD

-279 KPDTRIISTANP
+279 KPDTRIMSTANP

-304 YDRLRSHI
+304 YDRLKSHI
-312 VTRYPKNVY
+312 ITRYPKKVN
-321 DEMKIMIQ
+321 DEMMIMVQ
-329 EANISNPQN
+329 EANISNIRN
-338 VTLPIFILR
+338 IVLPIFILR
-347 TLAEITRIARDHP
+347 TLAEITRIARGHP

-378 VLISEAERVRSI
+378 ILISEAERVRGI

-401 DIYCIRQT
+401 DIYSIHQT

-429 AIISDAIKKTCAVY
+429 TIISDAIKKICAHY
-443 VVDIPTKKIMNLKNE
+443 VADIPPEKLTSLKNE
-458 FKINKNFFVSQ
+458 FKINKTFHVSQ
-469 DITENKNNPNSY
+469 DITSNSKNPKSY
-481 QSQINKFNSLREI
+481 QAQVSKFDSLREI
-494 IDIVIVNII
+494 IDIVADNIA

-510 ESLRENALNIEI
+510 VALRENAIN
-522 FNDLKNP
+522 FDTLKDTKDP
-529 EYLASVTELILEGL
+529 EYLASVIELILEGL

>member
-1 LKALNL
+1 MIS
-7 LLGRAEELIAEN
+7 ED
-19 FKDIVHKSYSSN
+19 FKVIVHESYNSDP
-31 ADYQETISGLPANYK
+31 DYKQSVLGLPENYK
-46 DIKTLEDLLSINY
+46 EIKTLEDLLSINY
-59 KPVSVNDQLR
+59 KHVSVNDQLR
-69 GNLII
+69 GNLIT
-74 KLKKKQFPYSGI
+74 KLKSQQFPYSGI

-101 LSFHD
+101 LSSHD

-121 ETIAKNLLSPIPIV
+121 ETVAKNLLSPIPVV
-135 EGSITNDIPTS
+135 EGSITNDIPILI
-146 VPENELVSLL
+146 PENELVSLL
-156 NDKEIIRS
+156 DDKEITRS

-194 RFRYL
+194 RYKYL

-224 EIYNMES
+224 EIYNMGS

-241 HGVFCVDELPVLD
+241 HGVFCIDELPVLD

-279 KPDTRIISTANP
+279 KPNTRIISTANP

-304 YDRLRSHI
+304 YDRMKSHI
-312 VTRYPKNVY
+312 ITRYPKKVY
-321 DEMKIMIQ
+321 DEMMIMVQ
-329 EANISNPQN
+329 EAKISNSRN
-338 VTLPIFILR
+338 VVLPIFILR

-378 VLISEAERVRSI
+378 ILISEAERVRGI
-390 INNIKAVPRFS
+390 INNVKAVPRFS
-401 DIYCIRQT
+401 DIYSIRQT

-415 EIDDSYENRMNILD
+415 EIDDSHENRMNILD
-429 AIISDAIKKTCAVY
+429 AIISDAIKKVSAQY
-443 VVDIPTKKIMNLKNE
+443 VTNVPPDRLMNLKNE
-458 FKINKNFFVSQ
+458 FKINKAFHVSQ
-469 DITENKNNPNSY
+469 DISGSAKNPKSY
-481 QSQINKFNSLREI
+481 QSQVNKFSSLREI
-494 IDIVIVNII
+494 MDIVINNIS

-510 ESLRENALNIEI
+510 ESLLENAINVDTSKDME
-522 FNDLKNP
+522 DP
-529 EYLASVTELILEGL
+529 EYLSSVTELVLEGL

-556 IYVHI
+556 IYAHA

>member
-1 LKALNL
+1 M
-7 LLGRAEELIAEN
+7 ISEN

-31 ADYQETISGLPANYK
+31 GNYLETIPGLPENYE

-59 KPVSVNDQLR
+59 KHVSVNDQLR

-74 KLKKKQFPYSGI
+74 KLKRQQFPYSGI

-101 LSFHD
+101 LSSHD
-106 ILLVGQIGQAKTKIA
+106 ILLIGQIGQAKTKIA

-146 VPENELVSLL
+146 IPEKELVSLL

-164 RPEFY
+164 RPEFF

-174 EDKIR
+174 EDKLR
-179 NNRLDTKIVWIDGPS
+179 NNRLDTKIMWIDGHS
-194 RFRYL
+194 RFKYL

-241 HGVFCVDELPVLD
+241 HGVFCIDELPVLD

-266 EGIYTTGSYPVIF
+266 EGIYTTGSYPVMF

-304 YDRLRSHI
+304 YDRLKSHI
-312 VTRYPKNVY
+312 ITRYPKNVY
-321 DEMKIMIQ
+321 DEMMIMIQ
-329 EANISNPQN
+329 ESNISNPEN
-338 VTLPIFILR
+338 VVLPIFILR
-347 TLAEITRIARDHP
+347 TIAEITRIARDHP

-378 VLISEAERVRSI
+378 LLISEAERVRSI

-401 DIYCIRQT
+401 DIYCVHQT

-429 AIISDAIKKTCAVY
+429 TIISNAIKKTCALY
-443 VVDIPTKKIMNLKNE
+443 VVDIPPEKLIKLKNE
-458 FKINKNFFVSQ
+458 FKINKTFFVSQ
-469 DITENKNNPNSY
+469 DITGNKNNPKSY
-481 QSQINKFNSLREI
+481 QSQIDKFDSLREI
-494 IDIVIVNII
+494 INIVTDNII

-510 ESLRENALNIEI
+510 ARLREIGLNIDN
-522 FNDLKNP
+522 FNDMKDA
-529 EYLASVTELILEGL
+529 EFLASVTELILEGL

-556 IYVHI
+556 IYVHK

>member
-1 LKALNL
+1 M
-7 LLGRAEELIAEN
+7 ISEN

-31 ADYQETISGLPANYK
+31 ADYQETISGLPENYK
-46 DIKTLEDLLSINY
+46 EIKTLEDLLSINY
-59 KPVSVNDQLR
+59 KPVFVNNQLR

-74 KLKKKQFPYSGI
+74 KLKKQEFPYSGI

-101 LSFHD
+101 LSSHD

-146 VPENELVSLL
+146 IPEDELVSLL
-156 NDKEIIRS
+156 NDKEVIRS

-179 NNRLDTKIVWIDGPS
+179 NNRLDTKIVWIDGHS

-241 HGVFCVDELPVLD
+241 HGVFCIDELPVLD

-312 VTRYPKNVY
+312 ITRYPKNVY

-338 VTLPIFILR
+338 VMLPIFILR

-401 DIYCIRQT
+401 DINCIRQT

-429 AIISDAIKKTCAVY
+429 TIISDAIKRTCAIY
-443 VVDIPTKKIMNLKNE
+443 VVDIPPEKIMNLRNE

-469 DITENKNNPNSY
+469 DITGNENNPKSY
-481 QSQINKFNSLREI
+481 LSQINKFNSLREI
-494 IDIVIVNII
+494 IDIVTVNII

-510 ESLRENALNIEI
+510 ESLSENALNIGI
-522 FNDLKNP
+522 FNDLKNA

-543 RFTDPPILDRKEG
+543 RFTDPPILDRREG

>member
-1 LKALNL
+1 M
-7 LLGRAEELIAEN
+7 ISEN

-31 ADYQETISGLPANYK
+31 ANYLETIPGLPENYE

-59 KPVSVNDQLR
+59 KHVSVNDQLR

-74 KLKKKQFPYSGI
+74 KLKKQQFPYSGI

-101 LSFHD
+101 LSSHD
-106 ILLVGQIGQAKTKIA
+106 ILLIGQIGQAKTKIA

-146 VPENELVSLL
+146 IPEKEIVSLL
-156 NDKEIIRS
+156 NDKELIRS
-164 RPEFY
+164 RPEFF

-179 NNRLDTKIVWIDGPS
+179 NNRLDTKIMWIDGHS
-194 RFRYL
+194 RFKYL

-241 HGVFCVDELPVLD
+241 HGVFCIDELPVLD

-266 EGIYTTGSYPVIF
+266 EGIYTTGSYPVMF

-304 YDRLRSHI
+304 YDRLKSHI
-312 VTRYPKNVY
+312 ITRYPKNVY
-321 DEMKIMIQ
+321 DEMMIMIQ
-329 EANISNPQN
+329 ESNISNPEN
-338 VTLPIFILR
+338 VVLPIFILR
-347 TLAEITRIARDHP
+347 TIAEITRIARDHP

-378 VLISEAERVRSI
+378 LLISEAERVRSI

-401 DIYCIRQT
+401 DIYCVHQT

-429 AIISDAIKKTCAVY
+429 TIISNAIKKTCALY
-443 VVDIPTKKIMNLKNE
+443 IVDIPPEKLIKLKNE
-458 FKINKNFFVSQ
+458 FKINKTFFVSQ
-469 DITENKNNPNSY
+469 DIIGNKNNPKSY
-481 QSQINKFNSLREI
+481 QSQIDKFDSLREI
-494 IDIVIVNII
+494 ITIVTDNII

-510 ESLRENALNIEI
+510 ERLREIGLNIDN
-522 FNDLKNP
+522 FNDMKDP
-529 EYLASVTELILEGL
+529 EFLASVTELILEGL

-556 IYVHI
+556 IYVHK

>member
-1 LKALNL
+1 M
-7 LLGRAEELIAEN
+7 ISEN

-74 KLKKKQFPYSGI
+74 KLKKKQFPYLGI

-146 VPENELVSLL
+146 IPENELVSLL

-179 NNRLDTKIVWIDGPS
+179 NNRLDTKIIWIDGPN

-529 EYLASVTELILEGL
+529 EYLASVTELVLEGL

>member
-1 LKALNL
+1 
-7 LLGRAEELIAEN
+7 LISED
-19 FKDIVHKSYSSN
+19 FKVIVHKSYNSDP
-31 ADYQETISGLPANYK
+31 AYKQTVLGLPENYK
-46 DIKTLEDLLSINY
+46 EIKTLEDLLSINY
-59 KPVSVNDQLR
+59 KHVSVNDQLR
-69 GNLII
+69 GNLIT
-74 KLKKKQFPYSGI
+74 KLKSQQFPYSGI

-101 LSFHD
+101 LSSHD
-106 ILLVGQIGQAKTKIA
+106 MLLVGQIGQAKTKIA
-121 ETIAKNLLSPIPIV
+121 ETVAKNLLSPIPIV
-135 EGSITNDIPTS
+135 EGSITNDIPTLI
-146 VPENELVSLL
+146 PESELVSLL
-156 NDKEIIRS
+156 NDKEITRS

-179 NNRLDTKIVWIDGPS
+179 NNKLDTKIVWIDGPS
-194 RFRYL
+194 RYKYL

-241 HGVFCVDELPVLD
+241 HGVFCIDELPVLD

-279 KPDTRIISTANP
+279 KPNTRIISTANP

-304 YDRLRSHI
+304 YDRMKSHI
-312 VTRYPKNVY
+312 ITRYPQKVY
-321 DEMKIMIQ
+321 DEMMIMVQ
-329 EANISNPQN
+329 EAKISNSHN
-338 VTLPIFILR
+338 VVLPIFILR

-378 VLISEAERVRSI
+378 ILISEAERVRGI

-401 DIYCIRQT
+401 DIYSIRQT

-415 EIDDSYENRMNILD
+415 EIDDSHENRMNILD
-429 AIISDAIKKTCAVY
+429 AIISEAIKKVCAQYLTNVPPERL
-443 VVDIPTKKIMNLKNE
+443 INLKNE
-458 FKINKNFFVSQ
+458 FKINKAFHVSQ
-469 DITENKNNPNSY
+469 DISGSAKNPKSY
-481 QSQINKFNSLREI
+481 ESQVNKFSSLRVI
-494 IDIVIVNII
+494 MDIVINNISK
-503 QDQKHFE
+503 DQKHFE
-510 ESLRENALNIEI
+510 ESLLENAINV
-522 FNDLKNP
+522 DTSKDTKDP
-529 EYLASVTELILEGL
+529 EYLSSVTELVLEGL

-556 IYVHI
+556 IYAHA

>member
-1 LKALNL
+1 MIS
-7 LLGRAEELIAEN
+7 ED
-19 FKDIVHKSYSSN
+19 FKVIVHKSYNSDP
-31 ADYQETISGLPANYK
+31 DYKQSVLGLPENYK
-46 DIKTLEDLLSINY
+46 EIKTLEDLLSINY
-59 KPVSVNDQLR
+59 KHVSVNDQLR
-69 GNLII
+69 GNLIT
-74 KLKKKQFPYSGI
+74 KLKSQQFPYSGI

-101 LSFHD
+101 LSSHD
-106 ILLVGQIGQAKTKIA
+106 MLLVGQIGQAKTKIA
-121 ETIAKNLLSPIPIV
+121 ETVAKNLLSPIPIV
-135 EGSITNDIPTS
+135 EGSITNDIPTLI
-146 VPENELVSLL
+146 PESELVSLL
-156 NDKEIIRS
+156 NDEEITRS

-194 RFRYL
+194 RYKYL

-241 HGVFCVDELPVLD
+241 HGVFCIDELPVLD

-279 KPDTRIISTANP
+279 KPNTRIISTANP

-304 YDRLRSHI
+304 YDRMKSHI
-312 VTRYPKNVY
+312 ITRYPKKVY
-321 DEMKIMIQ
+321 DEMMIMVQ
-329 EANISNPQN
+329 EAKISNSHN
-338 VTLPIFILR
+338 VVLPIFILR

-378 VLISEAERVRSI
+378 ILISEAERVRGI

-401 DIYCIRQT
+401 DIYSIRQT

-415 EIDDSYENRMNILD
+415 EIDDSHENRMNILD
-429 AIISDAIKKTCAVY
+429 AIISEAIKKVCAQYLTNV
-443 VVDIPTKKIMNLKNE
+443 PPERLMNLKNE
-458 FKINKNFFVSQ
+458 FKINKAFHVSQ
-469 DITENKNNPNSY
+469 DISGSAKNPKSY
-481 QSQINKFNSLREI
+481 ESQVNKFSSLREI
-494 IDIVIVNII
+494 MDIVINNISK
-503 QDQKHFE
+503 DQKHFE
-510 ESLRENALNIEI
+510 ESLLENAINV
-522 FNDLKNP
+522 DTSKDTKDP
-529 EYLASVTELILEGL
+529 EYLSSVTELVIEGL

-556 IYVHI
+556 IYAHA

>member
-1 LKALNL
+1 
-7 LLGRAEELIAEN
+7 LISEN

-31 ADYQETISGLPANYK
+31 GNYLETIPGLPENYE

-59 KPVSVNDQLR
+59 KHVSVNDQLR

-74 KLKKKQFPYSGI
+74 KLKRQQFPYSGI

-101 LSFHD
+101 LSSHD
-106 ILLVGQIGQAKTKIA
+106 ILLIGQIGQAKTKIA

-146 VPENELVSLL
+146 IPEKELVSLL

-164 RPEFY
+164 RPEFF

-179 NNRLDTKIVWIDGPS
+179 NNRLDTKIMWIDGHS
-194 RFRYL
+194 RFKYL

-241 HGVFCVDELPVLD
+241 HGVFCIDELPVLD

-266 EGIYTTGSYPVIF
+266 EGIYTTGSYPVMF

-304 YDRLRSHI
+304 YDRLKSHI
-312 VTRYPKNVY
+312 ITRYPKNVY
-321 DEMKIMIQ
+321 DEMMIMIQ
-329 EANISNPQN
+329 ESNISNPEN
-338 VTLPIFILR
+338 VVLPIFILR
-347 TLAEITRIARDHP
+347 TIAEITRIARDHP

-378 VLISEAERVRSI
+378 LLISEAERVRSI

-401 DIYCIRQT
+401 DIYCVHQT

-429 AIISDAIKKTCAVY
+429 TIISNAIKKTCALY
-443 VVDIPTKKIMNLKNE
+443 IVDIPPEKLIKLKNE
-458 FKINKNFFVSQ
+458 FKINKTFFVSQ
-469 DITENKNNPNSY
+469 DITGNKNNPKSY
-481 QSQINKFNSLREI
+481 QSQIDKFDSLREI
-494 IDIVIVNII
+494 INIVTDNII

-510 ESLRENALNIEI
+510 ARLREIGLNIDN
-522 FNDLKNP
+522 FNDMKDA
-529 EYLASVTELILEGL
+529 EFLASVTELILEGL

-556 IYVHI
+556 IYVHK

>member
-1 LKALNL
+1 
-7 LLGRAEELIAEN
+7 LISEN
-19 FKDIVHKSYSSN
+19 FKEIVHKSYNSN
-31 ADYQETISGLPANYK
+31 PDYKQTVYGLPENYTK
-46 DIKTLEDLLSINY
+46 IKTLEDLLSINY
-59 KPVSVNDQLR
+59 KHTSVSDQLR
-69 GNLII
+69 GNLIT
-74 KLKKKQFPYSGI
+74 KLKEQQFPYSGI
-86 IGYDDDIVPSLNRAI
+86 IGYDDDIIPSLNRAI
-101 LSFHD
+101 LSSHD

-121 ETIAKNLLSPIPIV
+121 ETVAKNLLSPIPIV
-135 EGSITNDIPTS
+135 EGSITNDIPTLI
-146 VPENELVSLL
+146 PENELVSLL
-156 NDKEIIRS
+156 DDKEITRS
-164 RPEFY
+164 KPEFY

-174 EDKIR
+174 EDNIR

-194 RFRYL
+194 RYKYL

-241 HGVFCVDELPVLD
+241 HGVFCIDELPVLD

-304 YDRLRSHI
+304 YDRMKSHI
-312 VTRYPKNVY
+312 ITRYPQNVN
-321 DEMKIMIQ
+321 DEMMIMVQ
-329 EANISNPQN
+329 EARIPNSRN
-338 VTLPIFILR
+338 VVLPIFMLR

-378 VLISEAERVRSI
+378 VLISEAERVRGI
-390 INNIKAVPRFS
+390 INNIKSVPRFS
-401 DIYCIRQT
+401 DIYSIRQT

-429 AIISDAIKKTCAVY
+429 VIISEAIKKVCAYY
-443 VVDIPTKKIMNLKNE
+443 VIDVPPEKLMNLKNE
-458 FKINKNFFVSQ
+458 FKVNKTFHVSQ
-469 DITENKNNPNSY
+469 DITDNTKNPNSY
-481 QSQINKFNSLREI
+481 QSQVGKFSSLKEI
-494 IDIVIVNII
+494 MDIVINNIS

-510 ESLRENALNIEI
+510 ESLLENSINIHSI
-522 FNDLKNP
+522 KDTKDP
-529 EYLASVTELILEGL
+529 EYLSSVTELILEGL

-556 IYVHI
+556 VYVHK

>member
-1 LKALNL
+1 
-7 LLGRAEELIAEN
+7 LISEN
-19 FKDIVHKSYSSN
+19 FRDIVHKSYNSN
-31 ADYQETISGLPANYK
+31 PDYLETVPGLPENYK
-46 DIKTLEDLLSINY
+46 DIRTLEDLLSINY
-59 KPVSVNDQLR
+59 KHVSANDQLR

-74 KLKKKQFPYSGI
+74 KLKSQQFPYSGI
-86 IGYDDDIVPSLNRAI
+86 IGYDEDIVPSLNRAI
-101 LSFHD
+101 LSSHD

-121 ETIAKNLLSPIPIV
+121 ETVAKNLLSPIPIV
-135 EGSITNDIPTS
+135 EGSITNDIPTLI
-146 VPENELVSLL
+146 PESELVSLL
-156 NDKEIIRS
+156 NDKEIIRA

-194 RFRYL
+194 RFKYL

-214 DAIKIAKRGV
+214 DAIKVAKRGV

-241 HGVFCVDELPVLD
+241 HGVFCIDELPVLD

-304 YDRLRSHI
+304 YDRLKSHI
-312 VTRYPKNVY
+312 ITRYPKKVY
-321 DEMKIMIQ
+321 DEMMIMVQ
-329 EANISNPQN
+329 EANISKIRNI
-338 VTLPIFILR
+338 VLPIFILR
-347 TLAEITRIARDHP
+347 TLAEITRIAREHP

-378 VLISEAERVRSI
+378 ILISEAERVRGI

-401 DIYCIRQT
+401 DIYSIRQT

-429 AIISDAIKKTCAVY
+429 TIISEAV
-443 VVDIPTKKIMNLKNE
+443 KKICAHYVADLPPEKLISLKNE
-458 FKINKNFFVSQ
+458 FKINKTFHVSQ
-469 DITENKNNPNSY
+469 DITSTSKGPKSY
-481 QSQINKFNSLREI
+481 QAQLSKFDSLREI
-494 IDIVIVNII
+494 MEIVAVNIA

-510 ESLRENALNIEI
+510 VALRENVINFDTLR
-522 FNDLKNP
+522 DTKDP

-543 RFTDPPILDRKEG
+543 RFTDPPILDKKEG

>member
-1 LKALNL
+1 
-7 LLGRAEELIAEN
+7 LISEN
-19 FKDIVHKSYSSN
+19 FKDIVHKCYNSIP
-31 ADYQETISGLPANYK
+31 DYLETVPGLPENYK

-59 KPVSVNDQLR
+59 KHVSANDQLR

-74 KLKKKQFPYSGI
+74 KLKRQQFPYSGI
-86 IGYDDDIVPSLNRAI
+86 IGYDEDIVPSLNRAI
-101 LSFHD
+101 LSSHD

-121 ETIAKNLLSPIPIV
+121 ETVAKNLLSPIPIV
-135 EGSITNDIPTS
+135 EGSITNDIPTLI
-146 VPENELVSLL
+146 PESELVSLL
-156 NDKEIIRS
+156 NDKEITRS

-179 NNRLDTKIVWIDGPS
+179 NNRLDTKIIWIDGPS

-224 EIYNMES
+224 EVYNMES

-241 HGVFCVDELPVLD
+241 HGVFCIDELPVLD

-304 YDRLRSHI
+304 YDRLKSHI
-312 VTRYPKNVY
+312 ITRYPKKVY
-321 DEMKIMIQ
+321 DEMMIMVQ
-329 EANISNPQN
+329 EANISNIRN
-338 VTLPIFILR
+338 IMLPIFILR
-347 TLAEITRIARDHP
+347 TLAEITRIAREHP

-378 VLISEAERVRSI
+378 ILISEAERVRGI
-390 INNIKAVPRFS
+390 MNNIKAVPRFS
-401 DIYCIRQT
+401 DIYSIHQT

-429 AIISDAIKKTCAVY
+429 TIISDAIKKICAHY
-443 VVDIPTKKIMNLKNE
+443 VTDLPPEKIISLKNE
-458 FKINKNFFVSQ
+458 FKINKTFHVSQ
-469 DITENKNNPNSY
+469 DITSNSKGPKSY
-481 QSQINKFNSLREI
+481 QAQVSKFDSLREI
-494 IDIVIVNII
+494 MDIVADNIA

-510 ESLRENALNIEI
+510 VALRENAIN
-522 FNDLKNP
+522 FDTLKDTKDP